1 LKIVSFL
8 SSSLNT
14 GTSGKRDL
22 IGPGTNSTTRK
33 DINVFFPV
41 IICHVSFLGME
52 LSRKLKRALVA
63 KHKWIHNGLFIP
75 EAMLITTHDF
85 IGSFGKVCPVK
96 LRMPVAFIFGY
107 VHRD

>member
-1 LKIVSFL
+1 MANIVVLKIISSL
-8 SSSLNT
+8 SSLLNT

-22 IGPGTNSTTRK
+22 IGPGTNSSITPK
-33 DINVFFPV
+33 DLNVFFPV

-75 EAMLITTHDF
+75 EAMLVTTHDF
-85 IGSFGKVCPVK
+85 IGSVGKVRP
-96 LRMPVAFIFGY
+96 
-107 VHRD
+107 